1 MNSTSV
7 PLPRNG
13 DRMNPR
19 FLFDFASPNCY
30 LAHKLIPG
38 IEARTGARFEYVPV
52 LLGGLFKLSGNQAP
66 MLAFAGIPNKLAY
79 ENLEFRRFLARHRID
94 RFQMNPH
101 FPVNTL
107 MLMRGMVAAELEG
120 VLPAY
125 VEAGLHYMWESPRKM
140 DDAAIL
146 AASLAEAGLPAERLL
161 ARAQEQEVKDRLV
174 ANTSDAFAAGAFG
187 LPSFL
192 VGDDL
197 WFGKDRMADVEAAI
211 GAAG

>member
-1 MNSTSV
+1 MNLTFD

-38 IEARTGARFEYVPV
+38 IEARTGVTFDYVPV

-66 MLAFAGIPNKLAY
+66 MLAFAGIPNKIAY
-79 ENLEFRRFLARHRID
+79 ENLEFRRYMARHNID

-107 MLMRGMVAAELEG
+107 MLVRGMVAAEMEG

-125 VEAGLHYMWESPRKM
+125 VEAGLHYMWEAPRKM
-140 DDAAIL
+140 DDAATL
-146 AASLAEAGLPAERLL
+146 TATLAEAGLPADRLM
-161 ARAQEQEVKDRLV
+161 ARAQDQDVKDRLS
-174 ANTSDAFAAGAFG
+174 ANTNAAYAAGAFG

-197 WFGKDRMADVEAAI
+197 WFGKDRLADV
-211 GAAG
+211 

>member
-1 MNSTSV
+1 
-7 PLPRNG
+7 
-13 DRMNPR
+13 MNPR

-30 LAHKLIPG
+30 LAHQLIPG
-38 IEARTGARFEYVPV
+38 IEARTGVRFDYVPV

-66 MLAFAGIPNKLAY
+66 MLAFAGIPNKLNY

-120 VLPAY
+120 MLPAY
-125 VEAGLHYMWESPRKM
+125 VAAGLHYMWEAPRKM
-140 DDAAIL
+140 DDIAVLTAA
-146 AASLAEAGLPAERLL
+146 LAEAGLPAEHLMK
-161 ARAQEQEVKDRLV
+161 RAQDQYVKDRLV
-174 ANTSDAFAAGAFG
+174 ANTNDAFAAGAFG

-197 WFGKDRMADVEAAI
+197 WFGKDRLADVEEAI
-211 GAAG
+211 RAGG

>member
-1 MNSTSV
+1 
-7 PLPRNG
+7 
-13 DRMNPR
+13 MNPR

-30 LAHKLIPG
+30 LAHKLIPE
-38 IEARTGARFEYVPV
+38 IEARTGARFDYVPV

-192 VGDDL
+192 VGDEL

-211 GAAG
+211 GTAG

>member
-1 MNSTSV
+1 
-7 PLPRNG
+7 
-13 DRMNPR
+13 MNPR